1 MPETEQDDD
10 YQEDNNMKVKLF
22 LKSIF
27 VLVIIII
34 ILLSNYINNI
44 NSELRKNPY
53 NLINKLKMNINKNIS
68 LRPTDNSICD
78 NLDPIS
84 IFNFRLKNEPLTF
97 CETKTSKHVCYRNNN
112 GYYNDI
118 FYSRSGVICKMEN
131 IILDPSKSNQ
141 TNIIYKGPVDKKNK
155 GLPIL
160 SNGFFNMKCD
170 KKNELNTDDMD
181 LYKNYFNSWN
191 YNYTNVEEIEELAPG
206 KTIFFL
212 SRNQDSPNL
221 FHGSSEL
228 INAISLMHLFNLKP
242 EDIKIIFLESMTIKN
257 DPFYDLYKNLV
268 SRGGEPLYIKDL
280 KKKYHL
286 SSAFHVPINWDSP
299 CMIKNDYHNCKYSTQ
314 TYKFLN
320 ELVNKYMEIKDFK
333 DNFIT
338 DNEIYYYPKSVIE
351 SYKSNITFIKTVTIQ
366 WRKVWPKGRT
376 GQFRIL
382 GNGPELADKLASVL
396 PKNFLIRLIDTGG
409 MPISEQI
416 SIMKKTDYLV
426 GIHGA
431 GLCLSVFMP
440 KESILHEILSV
451 PNMRVLVLMS
461 SLSGHITY
469 SDLVR
474 CKFNYDGNENIM
486 FQPNIFARKVLAH
499 MIENNYF

>member
-1 MPETEQDDD
+1 
-10 YQEDNNMKVKLF
+10 
-22 LKSIF
+22 
-27 VLVIIII
+27 
-34 ILLSNYINNI
+34 
-44 NSELRKNPY
+44 
-53 NLINKLKMNINKNIS
+53 
-68 LRPTDNSICD
+68 
-78 NLDPIS
+78 
-84 IFNFRLKNEPLTF
+84 
-97 CETKTSKHVCYRNNN
+97 
-112 GYYNDI
+112 
-118 FYSRSGVICKMEN
+118 
-131 IILDPSKSNQ
+131 
-141 TNIIYKGPVDKKNK
+141 
-155 GLPIL
+155 
-160 SNGFFNMKCD
+160 
-170 KKNELNTDDMD
+170 
-181 LYKNYFNSWN
+181 
-191 YNYTNVEEIEELAPG
+191 
-206 KTIFFL
+206 
-212 SRNQDSPNL
+212 
-221 FHGSSEL
+221 
-228 INAISLMHLFNLKP
+228 MHLFNLKP
-242 EDIKIIFLESMTIKN
+242 EDIQIIFLESMTIKN

-320 ELVNKYMEIKDFK
+320 ELVSKYMEIKDFK

-351 SYKSNITFIKTVTIQ
+351 SYKSNVTFIKTVTIQ

>member
-160 SNGFFNMKCD
+160 SNGFFNMNCE
-170 KKNELNTDDMD
+170 KKNDFKDYCGIYD
-181 LYKNYFNSWN
+181 NYFNSWN
-191 YNYTNVEEIEELAPG
+191 YYYINKDKVEELAPG

-221 FHGSSEL
+221 FHGGSEL
-228 INAISLMHLFNLKP
+228 INAISLMYLFNLKP
-242 EDIKIIFLESMTIKN
+242 EDIQIIFLESMTIKD

-268 SRGGEPLYIKDL
+268 SRGGEPIYIKDL
-280 KKKYHL
+280 KKKYHI

-299 CMIKNDYHNCKYSTQ
+299 CMIKNDYSNCKDSTQ
-314 TYKFLN
+314 TYKLLN
-320 ELVNKYMEIKDFK
+320 DLVNKYMKIPDFK
-333 DNFIT
+333 DTFKT
-338 DNEIYYYPKSVIE
+338 DNEIYYYPKSVIDN
-351 SYKSNITFIKTVTIQ
+351 YKSNNNFNKTVTIQ

-382 GNGPELADKLASVL
+382 GNGPQLADKLASVL
-396 PKNFLIRLIDTGG
+396 PKNFLIRLVDTGG

-416 SIMKKTDYLV
+416 SIMKNTDYLV

-431 GLCLSVFMP
+431 GLSLSIFMP
-440 KESILHEILSV
+440 NESILHEVLPK

-469 SDLVR
+469 SDLIR
-474 CKFNYDGNENIM
+474 YKIYNDGNEIIM
-486 FQPNIFARKVLAH
+486 FQPNIFAKKVLTH
-499 MIENNYF
+499 MIENDYF